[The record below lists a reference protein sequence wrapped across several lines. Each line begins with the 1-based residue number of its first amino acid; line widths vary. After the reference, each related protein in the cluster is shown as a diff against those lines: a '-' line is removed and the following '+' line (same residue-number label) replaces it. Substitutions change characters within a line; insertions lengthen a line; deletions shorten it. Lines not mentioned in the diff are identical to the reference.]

1 MADVRETDRI
11 LEPSAGTGAILQAI
25 RDAVPRAKCDAVELH
40 AGLARHLQAHFP
52 EVRIWCGDFLE
63 YHPERRYTRIIM
75 NPPFNRGDD
84 IRHSRINSDVARRI
98 PGLHRDPKDRLSSLK
113 QVEEALDMLISSH
126 GEYCP
131 LPLTMDVQA
140 ELFPE
145 VLHTRTVRRL
155 KRQDFAFTRKMRRE
169 ARQVEQSWLL
179 RQNLLGQA
187 VTELNFQSPETVCT
201 WYTRWS
207 DEFDAAELAAP
218 FWRWQSRFESLK
230 ELDWLRISGE
240 PLYAVMYEIPFIVRE
255 TPEHIRVAERWQVPN
270 KLADRSGV

>member
-1 MADVRETDRI
+1 MI
-11 LEPSAGTGAILQAI
+11 PSSSALVSLKPARQAALQAI
-25 RDAVPRAKCDAVELH
+25 MTVEE
-40 AGLARHLQAHFP
+40 ARQRGARLPSMPH
-52 EVRIWCGDFLE
+52 VRTFL
-63 YHPERRYTRIIM
+63 RLLT
-75 NPPFNRGDD
+75 GC
-84 IRHSRINSDVARRI
+84 SRINSDVARR
-98 PGLHRDPKDRLSSLK
+98 
-113 QVEEALDMLISSH
+113 MLISSH

>member
-1 MADVRETDRI
+1 TFLR
-11 LEPSAGTGAILQAI
+11 LLTG
-25 RDAVPRAKCDAVELH
+25 C
-40 AGLARHLQAHFP
+40 
-52 EVRIWCGDFLE
+52 
-63 YHPERRYTRIIM
+63 
-75 NPPFNRGDD
+75 
-84 IRHSRINSDVARRI
+84 SRINSDVARRI

-218 FWRWQSRFESLK
+218 FWRWQSRFASLK

-255 TPEHIRVAERWQVPN
+255 TPEHVRVAERWQVPN

>member
-1 MADVRETDRI
+1 
-11 LEPSAGTGAILQAI
+11 
-25 RDAVPRAKCDAVELH
+25 
-40 AGLARHLQAHFP
+40 
-52 EVRIWCGDFLE
+52 
-63 YHPERRYTRIIM
+63 
-75 NPPFNRGDD
+75 
-84 IRHSRINSDVARRI
+84 
-98 PGLHRDPKDRLSSLK
+98 
-113 QVEEALDMLISSH
+113 MLISSH

-140 ELFPE
+140 ENFPE

-169 ARQVEQSWLL
+169 ARQVEQSRYCVRTCWTGCH
-179 RQNLLGQA
+179 RTEFS
-187 VTELNFQSPETVCT
+187 VTGNRLHR
-201 WYTRWS
+201 YTRWS

-218 FWRWQSRFESLK
+218 FWRWQSRFASLK

>member
-1 MADVRETDRI
+1 
-11 LEPSAGTGAILQAI
+11 
-25 RDAVPRAKCDAVELH
+25 
-40 AGLARHLQAHFP
+40 
-52 EVRIWCGDFLE
+52 
-63 YHPERRYTRIIM
+63 
-75 NPPFNRGDD
+75 
-84 IRHSRINSDVARRI
+84 
-98 PGLHRDPKDRLSSLK
+98 
-113 QVEEALDMLISSH
+113 MLISSH

-201 WYTRWS
+201 CTPGGATSLTRQS
-207 DEFDAAELAAP
+207 SAAP